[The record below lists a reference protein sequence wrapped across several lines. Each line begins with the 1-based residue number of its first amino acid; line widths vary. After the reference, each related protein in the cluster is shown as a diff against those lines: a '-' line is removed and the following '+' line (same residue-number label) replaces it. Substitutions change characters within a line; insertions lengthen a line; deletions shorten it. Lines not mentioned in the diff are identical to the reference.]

1 MYAHTH
7 LGNRQMR
14 LHRLVAAVF
23 LKDHPNQCKQ
33 FTNPLF
39 AKYNKIFDV
48 HHKDGNPANNHYE
61 NLQYVTPK
69 QNNVC
74 ANGVCVV
81 AKTMN
86 HAVIYWSMK
95 DCCETYSIY
104 DTYRLREIYLDI
116 DKTYDFMGQT
126 FNFVTW
132 NRFYSNAD
140 PETQVPSNCVDF
152 PDKKFRQFINVLR
165 DLNREP
171 DDLAKTKYLK
181 RFFEKGSD
189 NSFFKGDKYLYI
201 KLFLSHNLNAN
212 KRNVNEDFLITTLEN
227 ISGHT
232 NEEIT
237 KHKDKTNSLAKTFVY
252 FMLKSTTTF
261 NLKPINSSS
270 VNLKDIVFALD
281 DLYSTTNTTYF
292 ATKLCNII
300 EHLNADDSELFIRLY
315 LKEELFSNSK
325 KIIFDSIHEEAYEMF
340 ENSENPDEIFENF
353 SNSEL

>member
-1 MYAHTH
+1 MYVLTY
-7 LGNRQMR
+7 LSNTQMR

-33 FTNPLF
+33 FTNHLF
-39 AKYNKIFDV
+39 AKYNKIFDG
-48 HHKDGNPANNHYE
+48 HHKDGNPTNNHYE
-61 NLQYVTPK
+61 NLQYVTPA
-69 QNNVC
+69 QNKVC

-95 DCCETYSIY
+95 DCCETYGICDS
-104 DTYRLREIYLDI
+104 DRLREIYLDI
-116 DKTYDFMGQT
+116 DETYDFMGQT

-152 PDKKFRQFINVLR
+152 PDKKFRQFRNVLR
-165 DLNREP
+165 DFNRES
-171 DDLAKTKYLK
+171 DDLAKIEYLK
-181 RFFEKGSD
+181 RFFERGSD
-189 NSFFKGDKYLYI
+189 NSFFKGDKYLYF
-201 KLFLSHNLNAN
+201 KLFLSHHLNAN
-212 KRNVNEDFLITTLEN
+212 KPNVNEDFLITTLEN
-227 ISGHT
+227 ITGHT
-232 NEEIT
+232 NEQIT

-252 FMLKSTTTF
+252 FMLKSKTPF
-261 NLKPINSSS
+261 KLKPFNSSS
-270 VNLKDIVFALD
+270 VNLKDIDFALD
-281 DLYSTTNTTYF
+281 DLYITTNTTHF

-300 EHLNADDSELFIRLY
+300 EHLNAEQLFILLS
-315 LKEELFSNSK
+315 LKEELFSNST

-340 ENSENPDEIFENF
+340 ENSENPDEIFDNF